1 MSQPGLHCKFQASLG
16 YIVRTCFKTKRE
28 RERAG
33 SGRGEEK
40 RKKEERKRKEKRK
53 KEHVN
58 RNRTLTGRQTL
69 VDWDDEY
76 KYFKIKLDFLVFH
89 LVH

>member
-1 MSQPGLHCKFQASLG
+1 MSQPGLHCKFQARLG

-28 RERAG
+28 RQ
-33 SGRGEEK
+33 SGEWKGKREK
-40 RKKEERKRKEKRK
+40 EKGRKKRKEKRK

-58 RNRTLTGRQTL
+58 RNRTLTGSQTL

-76 KYFKIKLDFLVFH
+76 KYFYN
-89 LVH
+89 